1 MGEEGF
7 SDTRIAVEKEILELR
22 VKIPDKIHTFAYELP
37 HGGKG
42 RKAGGRTDRRI
53 GIIAEGKVVKIF
65 FLQDLTDI
73 GLGVEEINDCLTK
86 AVAFLLSD
94 IAGILTVRTMIVHF
108 KIIGRVTVGS
118 EKSRFSVT

>member
-22 VKIPDKIHTFAYELP
+22 VKIPDKIHTFGYKLL
-37 HGGKG
+37 HGSKR

-73 GLGVEEINDCLTK
+73 GLGVEKINDRLSK
-86 AVAFLLSD
+86 AVAFLLPD

-108 KIIGRVTVGS
+108 KIIGGVAVRS
-118 EKSRFSVT
+118 EKSRFSAT